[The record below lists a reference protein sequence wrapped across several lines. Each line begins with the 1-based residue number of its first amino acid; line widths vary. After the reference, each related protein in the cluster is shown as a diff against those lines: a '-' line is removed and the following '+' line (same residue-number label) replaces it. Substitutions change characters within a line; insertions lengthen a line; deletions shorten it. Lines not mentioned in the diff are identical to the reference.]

1 MNKKELLH
9 YIQLYLDAFMECDIE
24 TMKEFFHPEYK
35 GIDGS
40 TEFNSD
46 HKIERAILAKK
57 TFGTYFL
64 SLIGA
69 HVLSENRVMSLSYF
83 FGHDKTLNKAC
94 EKHFAI
100 YSEIKDDKIYKE
112 CLLTDPPLNTE
123 HTDPFTDI
131 SIEKRLKKRLINILN
146 HTNYRDIDL
155 SAKQLECLYLYLL
168 GDSYELIGKKLYISK
183 KTVDSHL
190 NAVKDKC
197 KLLSMKELKQFFKVV
212 K

>member
-1 MNKKELLH
+1 M
-9 YIQLYLDAFMECDIE
+9 DCDIDII
-24 TMKEFFHPEYK
+24 KSFYHPDYK
-35 GIDGS
+35 CIDS
-40 TEFNSD
+40 SHQFDVN

-64 SLIGA
+64 TIIDC
-69 HVLSENRVMSLSYF
+69 HVLSDNSIMALSYF

-94 EKHFAI
+94 EKHFAL
-100 YSEIKDDKIYKE
+100 YAEIKDDKIYKE

-131 SIEKRLKKRLINILN
+131 SIERQLKERLIHILN
-146 HTNYRDIDL
+146 HPNYRHIDL

-197 KLLSMKELKQFFKVV
+197 KLLSMKELKQFFKLV